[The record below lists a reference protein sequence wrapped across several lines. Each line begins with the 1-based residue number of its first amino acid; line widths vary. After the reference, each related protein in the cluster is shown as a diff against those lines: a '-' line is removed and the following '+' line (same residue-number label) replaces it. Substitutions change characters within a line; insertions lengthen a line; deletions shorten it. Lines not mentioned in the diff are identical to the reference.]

1 MKKAFVFMLTI
12 ALLLSLSIPAMATEV
27 TVADAS
33 DLRSIAYM
41 NLDTADEQTRTN
53 ILAARNEIM
62 FSTSWVADDVNGW
75 VLDENGVVIETLPHF
90 SEVFPSDWDSAVP
103 CDLNI
108 TQKYVDLTRTS
119 STFYTVNTVRNV
131 GSAEWHVETI
141 STQAMYE
148 SGAKCNLG
156 YKDNTTGVT
165 LGYKSDLEDGKS
177 LKVEVPD
184 EDTTVSIYAS
194 TTSHVGTWT
203 MVIAIDQYDAYA

>member
-90 SEVFPSDWDSAVP
+90 SEVFPSDWDVPVMDTQQGTTMPDDSAVP

-165 LGYKSDLEDGKS
+165 
-177 LKVEVPD
+177 
-184 EDTTVSIYAS
+184 
-194 TTSHVGTWT
+194 
-203 MVIAIDQYDAYA
+203 